1 MGGSSPDAVTGEKP
15 FYRSRLSS
23 ARPPLFGD
31 VSSAMAIKTGERTC
45 GICSRSELLFLSNLS
60 HQAWLHAAVVQLPIF
75 RFLLVR
81 SVLRA
86 ARSRGL

>member
-1 MGGSSPDAVTGEKP
+1 MPLRERNPSTEAVFPLQGPHYLEMSPAQWRLKLERELAV
-15 FYRSRLSS
+15 S
-23 ARPPLFGD
+23 AHVQNFF
-31 VSSAMAIKTGERTC
+31 
-45 GICSRSELLFLSNLS
+45 LFLSNLS

-86 ARSRGL
+86 ARSHGL